1 MQLRGGMGSIYQEPY
16 RSEAFKLFSKA
27 YNHGFITNISLVA
40 DTMKEA
46 IKEN

>member
-16 RSEAFKLFSKA
+16 RSEAFKLFAEA
-27 YNHGFITNISLVA
+27 YNHGFITNRSLVD

-46 IKEN
+46 IKER